1 MTPLYRLNSPRGR
14 ILFWVW
20 RLKRIFSQGTN
31 SSHSLNKYLLIT
43 CYMVYVAEV
52 LMVKANSFLPCHHP
66 RDYSLSAFLIMC
78 HFTIKKKQFSFA
90 KRKYFVSKN
99 EPSKKRITLGFYF
112 KINVRK
118 RNKSPVKEIMQS
130 KRINSLEALSKTL
143 TWVDSFYWSENGSSR
158 SKELSQ
164 GHTCDLVG
172 AEHTGPNFC
181 LPAL

>member
-1 MTPLYRLNSPRGR
+1 MLQRCWWWKQT
-14 ILFWVW
+14 V
-20 RLKRIFSQGTN
+20 
-31 SSHSLNKYLLIT
+31 SSHAIIQET
-43 CYMVYVAEV
+43 
-52 LMVKANSFLPCHHP
+52 F
-66 RDYSLSAFLIMC
+66 YSLSAFLIMC

-172 AEHTGPNFC
+172 AEHTGPEL
-181 LPAL
+181 LPSSPVSFSITPSWLFVNINLVETVSSDSF